1 MIYLDHLPADI
12 ARFIRTRYIAE
23 FATVTK
29 AGVPIDTPL
38 VPFTSEDLTTIDSAT
53 GLAYPAKADR
63 IRANPKIGM
72 LFEGR
77 ADEPVVSI
85 AALGAVRDRDLQTN
99 LERYL
104 AEQILTPTINPKL
117 VDYDTE
123 TRPAI
128 WYFTRIIMCATPV
141 HIRWWVNQ
149 AAMDGPPQEWRA
161 ADAAV
166 PASDPAPTGAHSKAS
181 WDLPRW
187 QDLAR
192 GALERKAAAHL
203 CLVDA
208 AGFPL
213 TIRARDVHGHESGFR
228 LIMPKWLPWSNGKAS
243 VSFQGL
249 ETFIG
254 EATIIGSEALVRVER
269 AQPIHPLLAGGPLN
283 PDPVT
288 KRSLMERIQY
298 ELDRRG
304 GLPLPRM
311 PAHAPEPTAGA
322 KLRTDDAYAF
332 PGVGDQ

>member
-1 MIYLDHLPADI
+1 MTYLDHLPANI

-29 AGVPIDTPL
+29 AGVPLDTPL

-53 GLAYPAKADR
+53 GMAYPAKADR

-85 AALGAVRDRDLQTN
+85 AALAAVRDRDLQTN

-117 VDYDTE
+117 VDYETV

-128 WYFTRIIMCATPV
+128 WYFTRIIMCAVPAQ
-141 HIRWWVNQ
+141 IRWWANQ
-149 AAMDGPPQEWRA
+149 AAMDRPPQEWRA
-161 ADAAV
+161 ADDAV
-166 PASDPAPTGAHSKAS
+166 PLSDPPPTGASSKAS
-181 WDLPRW
+181 WELPRW

-192 GALERKAAAHL
+192 GALERKAPAHL
-203 CLVDA
+203 CLVDE

-213 TIRARDVHGHESGFR
+213 LIRAREAHAHEAGFR
-228 LIMPKWLPWSNGKAS
+228 LVMPKWLPWSKGRAS

-254 EATIIGSEALVRVER
+254 EATIVGTEAIIRVER

-283 PDPVT
+283 PDPET
-288 KRSLMERIQY
+288 KRALMDRIRY

-304 GLPLPRM
+304 GLALPTM
-311 PAHAPEPTAGA
+311 PPHAPEADGRGKTAHRGRSRVSRA
-322 KLRTDDAYAF
+322 
-332 PGVGDQ
+332 G